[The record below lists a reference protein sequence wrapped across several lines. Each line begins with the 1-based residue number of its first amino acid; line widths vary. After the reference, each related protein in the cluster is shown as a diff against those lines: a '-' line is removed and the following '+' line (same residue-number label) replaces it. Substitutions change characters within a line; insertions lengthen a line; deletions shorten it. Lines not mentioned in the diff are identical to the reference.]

1 MEFCLFLCFWYFNL
15 LCDGDSFLVQP
26 PALWRDEQFN
36 LDSKLASSRILHS
49 FVELKEAWLNIHLHF
64 CLRVS
69 DFREG

>member
-1 MEFCLFLCFWYFNL
+1 M
-15 LCDGDSFLVQP
+15 GTVFLVQP

-49 FVELKEAWLNIHLHF
+49 FVEHKAAWLNIHLHF